1 MVHILGSRMAKYG
14 ILPYQCRVLINLTTK
29 TRKTIY
35 YIESVNLSEARFFKA
50 LFQKLT
56 DVVCI
61 ISFLQADR
69 KHEDSSIICIISFI
83 SVVFQR
89 LVTFL

>member
-1 MVHILGSRMAKYG
+1 MKSL
-14 ILPYQCRVLINLTTK
+14 
-29 TRKTIY
+29 
-35 YIESVNLSEARFFKA
+35 KA

-56 DVVCI
+56 DLVCI
-61 ISFLQADR
+61 ILRLFPSADR
-69 KHEDSSIICIISFI
+69 KHKDSSIICIISFI